1 MAIAIKDTTEFKL
14 QLPSDILLTLNQ
26 SKQEL
31 ERNIKQSLA
40 ISLYKQEKITIGK
53 AAQLAG
59 TSRYEFEILL
69 ADAGVP
75 ISLLSADDVFNDE
88 QKLQ

>member
-1 MAIAIKDTTEFKL
+1 MTIAIKDTTEFKL

-40 ISLYKQEKITIGK
+40 ISLYKQEKITLGK